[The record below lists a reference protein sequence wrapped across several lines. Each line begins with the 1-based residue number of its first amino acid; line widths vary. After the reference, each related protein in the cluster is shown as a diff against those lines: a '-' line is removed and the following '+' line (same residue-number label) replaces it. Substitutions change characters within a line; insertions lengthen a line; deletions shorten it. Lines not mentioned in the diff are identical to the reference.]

1 MIRFL
6 LVLLSLSVFADNEVY
21 VNQVGNSAT
30 IDLEQI
36 GSSNLIGGTSATSGS
51 MTALDL
57 DGVSMTL
64 DINQI
69 GSSNI
74 FRSDGIDA
82 DDFTG
87 FFEFDGDSNVMDIL
101 VNSSGTLDAS
111 YGDFNVD
118 VTGSSNTFDL
128 KVAENSNSSY
138 LNLDWIITGDSNTFD
153 FDIDYENA
161 TNYVDVNG
169 STNDIT
175 FSGSG
180 YSGTTSSDSGYFYLD
195 LDGSSNTIDIT
206 QASTLAR
213 DYIKLETTTSN
224 SNICIIQNDGGT
236 TTTC

>member
-6 LVLLSLSVFADNEVY
+6 LVLLSLSAFADNEVY